1 MLLENFNRTKN
12 GYCASA
18 ALSLLGLVAIVLLN
32 GCSAD
37 YDTFGASDYR
47 NLEEISFAEQD
58 GSSAVYSAEHR
69 MEFDFVAPP
78 ESLDTWDS
86 VTVENID
93 MSHFASLY
101 LVDDEIEE
109 FPTDSLEL
117 DSLAQK
123 VVCSKNAVRVGDKIQ
138 VPSDHIVYVVVVSE
152 SGKKSIWQLVLN
164 VPELEPVSSSSSAKS
179 AKSSSSAKSA
189 ASSNASSS
197 SAKSA
202 ASSSASSSSTKSA
215 TSSSASS
222 SSTKKS
228 SSSNSDESRESS
240 DSQNS
245 SSSAAEEPVES
256 SDSQNSSSSAAE
268 NPVESSGSRESKSSD
283 SSEAPAPQIISLS
296 IAGKSAE
303 FDADRKTFHV
313 DDLDFRTDLT
323 ALELSEIELSEG
335 ATANVEVGESYDF
348 GASVQVTVTNAN
360 DESET
365 YTVKAG
371 YQLPGSNFNTW
382 KSDNVTPD
390 SIWGN
395 ANTILT
401 TTEKTTSGSMIG
413 AKIQTSSALTKTASG
428 SLYTAVFNPKGVG
441 TLSMASSSTWPDG
454 NELLDFGKPFN
465 ARPEFME
472 VKFSYEGKGDS
483 CDIYILLENR
493 TGDKNVNRKLSD
505 VNKLVASAW
514 FRSTKAD
521 NSGRE
526 NPDVVSVSEPDENKM
541 RTLRLKLQ
549 YGEPLA
555 GSPIENSST
564 FNTKLE
570 SSNKSAIN
578 NGLVQGTG
586 DEPVTHIRV
595 VFASSADGNHYKGTK
610 GATLVI
616 DEMKLIY

>member
-1 MLLENFNRTKN
+1 MLFEIFNCTKN
-12 GYCASA
+12 GRCANA
-18 ALSLLGLVAIVLLN
+18 TLSLLGILAFVILN

-47 NLEEISFAEQD
+47 NLEEITFAEQD

-69 MEFDFVAPP
+69 MEFDFVAPS
-78 ESLDTWDS
+78 ESQKIWDS
-86 VTVENID
+86 LTIENID
-93 MSHFASLY
+93 MSHFASLH

-123 VVCSKNAVRVGDKIQ
+123 VPCSKNAVKIGDKIQ
-138 VPSDHIVYVVVVSE
+138 VPSSHIVYVVVVSE
-152 SGKKSIWQLVLN
+152 SGMKSIWQLVLN
-164 VPELEPVSSSSSAKS
+164 IPEPKSERSSSSAKS
-179 AKSSSSAKSA
+179 AK
-189 ASSNASSS
+189 SSS

-215 TSSSASS
+215 ASSSASS

-228 SSSNSDESRESS
+228 SSSNSGESRESS
-240 DSQNS
+240 DSR
-245 SSSAAEEPVES
+245 ES
-256 SDSQNSSSSAAE
+256 SESQNSSSSAVE
-268 NPVESSGSRESKSSD
+268 NPVESSGSHESSD
-283 SSEAPAPQIISLS
+283 SREAPAPQIISLS
-296 IAGKSAE
+296 IAGKSAV
-303 FDADRKTFHV
+303 FDADRKSFHV
-313 DDLDFRTDLT
+313 DNLDFRTDLT

-335 ATANVEVGESYDF
+335 ATANIEVGESYDF
-348 GASVQVTVTNAN
+348 GAGVQVTVTNAN

-371 YQLPGSNFNTW
+371 YQLPGSNFNSW
-382 KSDNVTPD
+382 KGDDVAPD

-401 TTEKTTSGSMIG
+401 TTEKITSGSMIG
-413 AKIQTSSALTKTASG
+413 AQIQTSSALTKTASG
-428 SLYTAVFNPKGVG
+428 SLYTADFNPKGVG

-493 TGDKNVNRKLSD
+493 TGDKNVNRKSSD

-564 FNTKLE
+564 FNTMLV

-610 GATLVI
+610 GAILVI

>member
-1 MLLENFNRTKN
+1 MLFEIFNCTKN
-12 GYCASA
+12 GRCANA
-18 ALSLLGLVAIVLLN
+18 TLSLLGILAFVILN

-37 YDTFGASDYR
+37 YDTFGVSDYR

-69 MEFDFVAPP
+69 MEFDFVAPS
-78 ESLDTWDS
+78 ESQKIWDS
-86 VTVENID
+86 LTIENID
-93 MSHFASLY
+93 MSHFASLH

-123 VVCSKNAVRVGDKIQ
+123 VACSKNAVKVGDKIQ
-138 VPSDHIVYVVVVSE
+138 VPSSHIVYVVVVSE
-152 SGKKSIWQLVLN
+152 SGMKSIWQLVLN
-164 VPELEPVSSSSSAKS
+164 IPEPESERSSSSVKS
-179 AKSSSSAKSA
+179 AKSSSSVKSA
-189 ASSNASSS
+189 ASSSASSS

-202 ASSSASSSSTKSA
+202 ASSSASSSSANSA
-215 TSSSASS
+215 ASSSASS

-228 SSSNSDESRESS
+228 SSSNSGESRESS
-240 DSQNS
+240 GSRD
-245 SSSAAEEPVES
+245 
-256 SDSQNSSSSAAE
+256 SSSSAAE
-268 NPVESSGSRESKSSD
+268 NSIESSDSRESKSSD
-283 SSEAPAPQIISLS
+283 SHEAVAPRVLSLS

-303 FDADRKTFHV
+303 FDAERKTFHV

-323 ALELSEIELSEG
+323 ALELSEMELSEG

-348 GASVQVTVTNAN
+348 GAGVQVTVTNAN

-382 KSDNVTPD
+382 KGDNVTPD

-401 TTEKTTSGSMIG
+401 TTEKITSGSMIG

-428 SLYTAVFNPKGVG
+428 SLYTADFNPKGVG

-493 TGDKNVNRKLSD
+493 TGDKNVNRKSSD

>member
-93 MSHFASLY
+93 MSHFASLH

-123 VVCSKNAVRVGDKIQ
+123 VPCSKNAVRVGDKIQ

-179 AKSSSSAKSA
+179 AKSSSST
-189 ASSNASSS
+189 
-197 SAKSA
+197 KSA
-202 ASSSASSSSTKSA
+202 ASSSASSSSAKSA

-222 SSTKKS
+222 SSSKKS

-240 DSQNS
+240 DSSES
-245 SSSAAEEPVES
+245 SES
-256 SDSQNSSSSAAE
+256 SDSQDSSSSAAE
-268 NPVESSGSRESKSSD
+268 NPVESNDSRESKSSD
-283 SSEAPAPQIISLS
+283 SREAPAPQIISLS

-348 GASVQVTVTNAN
+348 GAGVQVTVTNAN

-365 YTVKAG
+365 YAVKAG
-371 YQLPGSNFNTW
+371 YQLPGSNFNSW
-382 KSDNVTPD
+382 KGDNVTPD

-401 TTEKTTSGSMIG
+401 TTEKITSGSMIG
-413 AKIQTSSALTKTASG
+413 AKIQTNSALTKTASG
-428 SLYTAVFNPKGVG
+428 SLYTADFNPKGVG

-472 VKFSYEGKGDS
+472 VKFSYDGKGDS

-493 TGDKNVNRKLSD
+493 TGDKNVNRKSSD

-610 GATLVI
+610 GAILVI

>member
-1 MLLENFNRTKN
+1 MLFENFNRTKN
-12 GYCASA
+12 GYCAGV
-18 ALSLLGLVAIVLLN
+18 ALSLLGLIAIVLLN

-37 YDTFGASDYR
+37 YDTLGASDYR

-58 GSSAVYSAEHR
+58 GSSMVYSAEHS

-78 ESLDTWDS
+78 ESLETWDS
-86 VTVENID
+86 LTVENID
-93 MSHFASLY
+93 LSHFASLY
-101 LVDDEIEE
+101 LVDDKIKE
-109 FPTDSLEL
+109 FPEDSLEL
-117 DSLAQK
+117 DSLAEK
-123 VVCSKNAVRVGDKIQ
+123 VSYSKRALKPGDKIR
-138 VPSDHIVYVVVVSE
+138 VPSSHVVYVVVVSE
-152 SGKKSIWQLVLN
+152 SGKKSIWKLILN
-164 VPELEPVSSSSSAKS
+164 VPESEKSSSSVKNATSSSSAKKTSSSSAKKATSSSSAKS
-179 AKSSSSAKSA
+179 AT
-189 ASSNASSS
+189 SSS

-202 ASSSASSSSTKSA
+202 ASSSSAGNSSG
-215 TSSSASS
+215 
-222 SSTKKS
+222 KS
-228 SSSNSDESRESS
+228 SSSSLG
-240 DSQNS
+240 S
-245 SSSAAEEPVES
+245 SSSKDGKPVES
-256 SDSQNSSSSAAE
+256 SSSVANE
-268 NPVESSGSRESKSSD
+268 LLGSSD
-283 SSEAPAPQIISLS
+283 SISESPAPRILSLS

-323 ALELSEIELSEG
+323 SLELSEMELSEG

-348 GASVQVTVTNAN
+348 GAGVQVTVTNAN

-365 YTVKAG
+365 YAVKAG
-371 YQLPGSNFNTW
+371 YQLPGSNFNSW
-382 KSDNVTPD
+382 KGDDVTPD

-401 TTEKTTSGSMIG
+401 TKEKITSGSMIG
-413 AKIQTSSALTKTASG
+413 SKIQTSSALTKTASG

-465 ARPEFME
+465 ARPEYME

-493 TGDKNVNRKLSD
+493 TGDKNVNRKSSD

-526 NPDVVSVSEPDENKM
+526 NPDVVSVSAPDENGM

-578 NGLVQGTG
+578 NGLVQGAG

-610 GATLVI
+610 GAILVI

>member
-1 MLLENFNRTKN
+1 MLFENFNRTKN
-12 GYCASA
+12 GYCAGV
-18 ALSLLGLVAIVLLN
+18 ALSLLGLIAIVLLN

-37 YDTFGASDYR
+37 YDTLGVSDYR

-58 GSSAVYSAEHR
+58 GSSMVYSAEHS

-78 ESLDTWDS
+78 ESLETWDS
-86 VTVENID
+86 LTVENID
-93 MSHFASLY
+93 LSHFASLY
-101 LVDDEIEE
+101 LVDDKIKE
-109 FPTDSLEL
+109 FPEDSLEL
-117 DSLAQK
+117 DSLAEK
-123 VVCSKNAVRVGDKIQ
+123 VSYSKSALKPGDKIR
-138 VPSDHIVYVVVVSE
+138 VPSSHVVYVVVVSE
-152 SGKKSIWQLVLN
+152 SGKKSIWKLILN
-164 VPELEPVSSSSSAKS
+164 VPESEKSSSSVKNATSSSSAKKTSSSSAKKATSSSSAKS
-179 AKSSSSAKSA
+179 AT
-189 ASSNASSS
+189 SSS

-202 ASSSASSSSTKSA
+202 ASSSSAGNSSG
-215 TSSSASS
+215 
-222 SSTKKS
+222 KS
-228 SSSNSDESRESS
+228 SSSSLG
-240 DSQNS
+240 S
-245 SSSAAEEPVES
+245 SSSKDGKPVES
-256 SDSQNSSSSAAE
+256 SSSVA
-268 NPVESSGSRESKSSD
+268 NESLGSSD
-283 SSEAPAPQIISLS
+283 SVSESPAPRILSLS
-296 IAGKSAE
+296 IAGKSVE

-323 ALELSEIELSEG
+323 TLELSEMELSEG

-348 GASVQVTVTNAN
+348 GAGVQVTVTNAN

-371 YQLPGSNFNTW
+371 YQLPGSNFNSW
-382 KSDNVTPD
+382 KGDDVTPD

-401 TTEKTTSGSMIG
+401 TTEKITSGSMIG

-493 TGDKNVNRKLSD
+493 TGDKNVNRKSSD

-526 NPDVVSVSEPDENKM
+526 NPDVVSVSAPDENGM

-578 NGLVQGTG
+578 NGLVQGSG

-610 GATLVI
+610 GAILVI

>member
-1 MLLENFNRTKN
+1 MLFEIFNCTKI
-12 GYCASA
+12 GRCANA
-18 ALSLLGLVAIVLLN
+18 TLSLLGILAFVILN

-37 YDTFGASDYR
+37 YDTFGVSDYR
-47 NLEEISFAEQD
+47 NLEEITFAEQD

-69 MEFDFVAPP
+69 MEFDFVAPS
-78 ESLDTWDS
+78 ESQKIWDS
-86 VTVENID
+86 LTIENID
-93 MSHFASLY
+93 MSHFASLH

-123 VVCSKNAVRVGDKIQ
+123 VPCSKNAVKVGDKIQ
-138 VPSDHIVYVVVVSE
+138 VPSNHIVYVVVVSE
-152 SGKKSIWQLVLN
+152 SGMKSIWQLVLN
-164 VPELEPVSSSSSAKS
+164 IPEPKSERSSSSVKS
-179 AKSSSSAKSA
+179 EK
-189 ASSNASSS
+189 SSS

-202 ASSSASSSSTKSA
+202 ASSSASSSSS
-215 TSSSASS
+215 
-222 SSTKKS
+222 KKS

-240 DSQNS
+240 DS
-245 SSSAAEEPVES
+245 
-256 SDSQNSSSSAAE
+256 
-268 NPVESSGSRESKSSD
+268 RESKSSD
-283 SSEAPAPQIISLS
+283 SREAPAPRILSLS

-303 FDADRKTFHV
+303 FDADRKSFHV
-313 DDLDFRTDLT
+313 DNLDFRTDLT

-348 GASVQVTVTNAN
+348 GAGVQVTVTNAN

-371 YQLPGSNFNTW
+371 YQLPGSNFNSW
-382 KSDNVTPD
+382 KGDDVAPD

-401 TTEKTTSGSMIG
+401 TTEKITSGSMIG
-413 AKIQTSSALTKTASG
+413 AQIQTSSALTKMASG
-428 SLYTAVFNPKGVG
+428 SLYTADFNPKGVG

-454 NELLDFGKPFN
+454 NELLDFGKPFA

-493 TGDKNVNRKLSD
+493 AGDKNVNRKSSD

>member
-1 MLLENFNRTKN
+1 MLFENFNRTKN
-12 GYCASA
+12 GYCAGV
-18 ALSLLGLVAIVLLN
+18 ALSLLGLIAIVLLN

-37 YDTFGASDYR
+37 YDTLGVSDYR

-58 GSSAVYSAEHR
+58 GSSMVYSAEHSL
-69 MEFDFVAPP
+69 EFDFVAPP
-78 ESLDTWDS
+78 ESLETWDS
-86 VTVENID
+86 LTVENID
-93 MSHFASLY
+93 LSHFASLY
-101 LVDDEIEE
+101 LVDDKIKE
-109 FPTDSLEL
+109 FPEDSLEL
-117 DSLAQK
+117 DSLAEK
-123 VVCSKNAVRVGDKIQ
+123 VSYSKSALKPGDKIR
-138 VPSDHIVYVVVVSE
+138 VPSSHVVYVVVVSE
-152 SGKKSIWQLVLN
+152 SGKKSIWKLILN
-164 VPELEPVSSSSSAKS
+164 VPESEKSSSSVKNATSSSSAKKTSSSSAKKATSSSSAKS
-179 AKSSSSAKSA
+179 AT
-189 ASSNASSS
+189 SSS

-202 ASSSASSSSTKSA
+202 ASSSSAGNSSG
-215 TSSSASS
+215 
-222 SSTKKS
+222 KS
-228 SSSNSDESRESS
+228 SSSSLG
-240 DSQNS
+240 S
-245 SSSAAEEPVES
+245 SSSKDGKPVES
-256 SDSQNSSSSAAE
+256 SSSVANE
-268 NPVESSGSRESKSSD
+268 LLGSSD
-283 SSEAPAPQIISLS
+283 SISESPAPRILSLS

-303 FDADRKTFHV
+303 FDEDRKTFHV

-323 ALELSEIELSEG
+323 TLELSEMELSEG
-335 ATANVEVGESYDF
+335 ATANVEVGDSYDF
-348 GASVQVTVTNAN
+348 GSGIQVTVTNAN

-371 YQLPGSNFNTW
+371 YQLPGSNFNSW
-382 KSDNVTPD
+382 KGDDVTPD

-401 TTEKTTSGSMIG
+401 TTEKITSGSMIG

-493 TGDKNVNRKLSD
+493 TGDKNVNRKSSD

-526 NPDVVSVSEPDENKM
+526 NPDVVSVSAPDENGM

-578 NGLVQGTG
+578 NGLVQGAG

>member
-1 MLLENFNRTKN
+1 MLFEIFNCTKN
-12 GYCASA
+12 GRCANA
-18 ALSLLGLVAIVLLN
+18 TLSLLGILAFVILN

-37 YDTFGASDYR
+37 YDTFGVSDYR

-69 MEFDFVAPP
+69 MEFDFVAPS
-78 ESLDTWDS
+78 ESQKIWDS
-86 VTVENID
+86 LTIENID
-93 MSHFASLY
+93 MSHFASLH

-123 VVCSKNAVRVGDKIQ
+123 VACSKNAVKVGDKIQ
-138 VPSDHIVYVVVVSE
+138 VPSNHIVYVVVVSE
-152 SGKKSIWQLVLN
+152 SGMKSIWQLVLN
-164 VPELEPVSSSSSAKS
+164 IPEPKSERSSSSVKS
-179 AKSSSSAKSA
+179 EKSSSSVKSV
-189 ASSNASSS
+189 ASSSASSS

-202 ASSSASSSSTKSA
+202 SSSSASSSSS
-215 TSSSASS
+215 
-222 SSTKKS
+222 KKS

-240 DSQNS
+240 DS
-245 SSSAAEEPVES
+245 
-256 SDSQNSSSSAAE
+256 
-268 NPVESSGSRESKSSD
+268 RESKSSD
-283 SSEAPAPQIISLS
+283 SREAPAPQIISLS

-323 ALELSEIELSEG
+323 ALELSEIELSDG
-335 ATANVEVGESYDF
+335 ATANIEVGESYDF
-348 GASVQVTVTNAN
+348 GAGVQVTVTNAN

-371 YQLPGSNFNTW
+371 YQLPGSNFNSW
-382 KSDNVTPD
+382 KGDDVAPD

-413 AKIQTSSALTKTASG
+413 AKIQTSSALTKMASG
-428 SLYTAVFNPKGVG
+428 SLYTADFNPKGVG

-493 TGDKNVNRKLSD
+493 TGDKNVNRKSSD

-610 GATLVI
+610 GAILVI

>member
-1 MLLENFNRTKN
+1 MLLENFNCTKN

-101 LVDDEIEE
+101 LVDGKIEE
-109 FPTDSLEL
+109 FPTDSLAL
-117 DSLAQK
+117 DSLTKK
-123 VVCSKNAVRVGDKIQ
+123 VSRSKNAVRVGDKIQ

-179 AKSSSSAKSA
+179 SSST
-189 ASSNASSS
+189 
-197 SAKSA
+197 KSA

-222 SSTKKS
+222 SSSKKS

-240 DSQNS
+240 DSRDS
-245 SSSAAEEPVES
+245 SDSRES
-256 SDSQNSSSSAAE
+256 SDSQNSSSSDAE
-268 NPVESSGSRESKSSD
+268 EPVESSDSRESKSSD
-283 SSEAPAPQIISLS
+283 SREAPAPRILSLS

-348 GASVQVTVTNAN
+348 GAGVQVTVTNAN

-371 YQLPGSNFNTW
+371 YQLPGSNFNSW
-382 KSDNVTPD
+382 KGDNVTPD

-401 TTEKTTSGSMIG
+401 TTEKITSGSMIG
-413 AKIQTSSALTKTASG
+413 AQIQTSSALTKMASG
-428 SLYTAVFNPKGVG
+428 SLYTADFNPKGVG

-454 NELLDFGKPFN
+454 NELLDFGKPFA

-493 TGDKNVNRKLSD
+493 TGDKNVNRKSSD

-526 NPDVVSVSEPDENKM
+526 NPDVVRVSEPDENKM

-578 NGLVQGTG
+578 NGLVQGSG
-586 DEPVTHIRV
+586 DEPVTHVRV

>member
-1 MLLENFNRTKN
+1 MLFENFNHTKN
-12 GYCASA
+12 GYCAGV
-18 ALSLLGLVAIVLLN
+18 ALSLLGLIAIVLLN

-37 YDTFGASDYR
+37 YDTLGVSDYR

-58 GSSAVYSAEHR
+58 GSSMVYSAEHS

-78 ESLDTWDS
+78 ESLETWDS
-86 VTVENID
+86 LTVENID
-93 MSHFASLY
+93 LSHFASLY
-101 LVDDEIEE
+101 LVDDKIKE
-109 FPTDSLEL
+109 FPEDSLEL
-117 DSLAQK
+117 DSLAEK
-123 VVCSKNAVRVGDKIQ
+123 VSYSKSALKPGDKIR
-138 VPSDHIVYVVVVSE
+138 VPSSHVVYVVVVSE
-152 SGKKSIWQLVLN
+152 SGKKSIWKLILN
-164 VPELEPVSSSSSAKS
+164 VLESEKSSSSVKNATSSSSAKKTSSSSAKKATSSSSAKS
-179 AKSSSSAKSA
+179 AT
-189 ASSNASSS
+189 SSS

-202 ASSSASSSSTKSA
+202 ASSSSAGNSSG
-215 TSSSASS
+215 
-222 SSTKKS
+222 KS
-228 SSSNSDESRESS
+228 SSSSLG
-240 DSQNS
+240 S
-245 SSSAAEEPVES
+245 SSSKDGKPVES
-256 SDSQNSSSSAAE
+256 SSSVANE
-268 NPVESSGSRESKSSD
+268 LLGSSD
-283 SSEAPAPQIISLS
+283 SVSESPAPRILSLS

-323 ALELSEIELSEG
+323 TLELSEMELSEG

-348 GASVQVTVTNAN
+348 GAGVQVTVTNAN

-371 YQLPGSNFNTW
+371 YQLPGSNFNSW
-382 KSDNVTPD
+382 KGDDVTPD

-401 TTEKTTSGSMIG
+401 TTEKITSGSMIG

-493 TGDKNVNRKLSD
+493 TGDKNVNRKSSD

-526 NPDVVSVSEPDENKM
+526 NPDVVSVSAPDENGM

>member
-1 MLLENFNRTKN
+1 MLFEIFNHTKI
-12 GYCASA
+12 GRFAGT
-18 ALSLLGLVAIVLLN
+18 ALSLLGIFAFIVLN

-47 NLEEISFAEQD
+47 NLEDFSFAEQN
-58 GSSAVYSAEHR
+58 GSSVVYSAEHR
-69 MEFDFVAPP
+69 MEFDFVAPS
-78 ESLDTWDS
+78 ESQESFDS
-86 VTVENID
+86 LTIENID
-93 MSHFASLY
+93 MSHFASLH

-123 VVCSKNAVRVGDKIQ
+123 VACSKNAVKVGDKIQ
-138 VPSDHIVYVVVVSE
+138 VPSNHIVYVVVVSE
-152 SGKKSIWQLVLN
+152 SGMKSIWQLVLN
-164 VPELEPVSSSSSAKS
+164 IPETKSERSSSSVKS

-189 ASSNASSS
+189 ASSSASSS

-202 ASSSASSSSTKSA
+202 ASSSASSSSTN
-215 TSSSASS
+215 
-222 SSTKKS
+222 KS
-228 SSSNSDESRESS
+228 SSSNSDGFRDSSSSAAENSIESSDSRESS

-245 SSSAAEEPVES
+245 SSSDAEEPVES
-256 SDSQNSSSSAAE
+256 SDSRAT
-268 NPVESSGSRESKSSD
+268 
-283 SSEAPAPQIISLS
+283 PAPRILSLS
-296 IAGKSAE
+296 IAGKLAE

-323 ALELSEIELSEG
+323 TLELSEIELSED

-348 GASVQVTVTNAN
+348 GAGVPVTVTNAN

-365 YTVKAG
+365 YIVKAG
-371 YQLPGSNFNTW
+371 YQLPGSNFNSW
-382 KSDNVTPD
+382 KGENVTPD

-401 TTEKTTSGSMIG
+401 TTEKIAFGSMIG
-413 AKIQTSSALTKTASG
+413 AQIQTSSVLGKVASG
-428 SLYTAVFNPKGVG
+428 SLYTADFNPKGVG

-454 NELLDFGKPFN
+454 NELLDFGKPFA

-472 VKFSYEGKGDS
+472 VKFSYDGKGDS

-493 TGDKNVNRKLSD
+493 TGDKNANRKSSD

-521 NSGRE
+521 NFGRE

-564 FNTKLE
+564 FNTKFV

-578 NGLVQGTG
+578 NGLVQGAG

-595 VFASSADGNHYKGTK
+595 VFASSADGNHYKGAK

>member
-1 MLLENFNRTKN
+1 MLFEIFNHTKN
-12 GYCASA
+12 GRCANA
-18 ALSLLGLVAIVLLN
+18 TLSLLGILAFVILN

-37 YDTFGASDYR
+37 YDTFGVSNYR
-47 NLEEISFAEQD
+47 NLEEITFAEQD

-69 MEFDFVAPP
+69 MEFDFVAPS
-78 ESLDTWDS
+78 ESQKIWDS
-86 VTVENID
+86 LTIENID
-93 MSHFASLY
+93 MSHFASLH

-123 VVCSKNAVRVGDKIQ
+123 VACSKNAVKVGDKIQ
-138 VPSDHIVYVVVVSE
+138 VPSSHIVYVVVVSE
-152 SGKKSIWQLVLN
+152 SGMKSIWQLVLN
-164 VPELEPVSSSSSAKS
+164 IPEPKSERSSSSVKS
-179 AKSSSSAKSA
+179 EKSSSSVK
-189 ASSNASSS
+189 N
-197 SAKSA
+197 A
-202 ASSSASSSSTKSA
+202 ASSSVSSSSTKSA
-215 TSSSASS
+215 TSSSA
-222 SSTKKS
+222 
-228 SSSNSDESRESS
+228 
-240 DSQNS
+240 
-245 SSSAAEEPVES
+245 P
-256 SDSQNSSSSAAE
+256 SSSAAE
-268 NPVESSGSRESKSSD
+268 NSIESSDSRESKSSD
-283 SSEAPAPQIISLS
+283 SHEAVAPRVLSLS

-303 FDADRKTFHV
+303 FDAERKTFHV

-323 ALELSEIELSEG
+323 ALELSEMELSEG

-348 GASVQVTVTNAN
+348 GAGVQVTVTNAN

-371 YQLPGSNFNTW
+371 YQLPGSNFNSW
-382 KSDNVTPD
+382 KGDNVTPD

-401 TTEKTTSGSMIG
+401 TTEKITSGSMIG

-493 TGDKNVNRKLSD
+493 TGDKNVNRKSSD